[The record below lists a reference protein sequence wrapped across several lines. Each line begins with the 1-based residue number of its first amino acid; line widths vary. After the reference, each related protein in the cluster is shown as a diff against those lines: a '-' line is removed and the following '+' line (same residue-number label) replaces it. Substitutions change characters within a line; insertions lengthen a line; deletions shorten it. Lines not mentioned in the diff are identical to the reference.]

1 MATFADRFKQLRE
14 ESGLTQEELARR
26 LGVSKGTVGNYESG
40 ARTPRKL
47 DDLNSLADYFNVE
60 IDYEKRLIV
69 STELISTGAGG
80 GVGEIML
87 GGVKDENGND
97 IVKTVSPKIKVV
109 VSTYYKGTSLDG
121 ALRKIEEFIDK
132 SDDNNLTMV

>member
-60 IDYEKRLIV
+60 IDYLLGRSNSRPEYDLEEQWIISCYRNADEDTRLGIKSILRRFDKKDAHV
-69 STELISTGAGG
+69 ISA
-80 GVGEIML
+80 
-87 GGVKDENGND
+87 
-97 IVKTVSPKIKVV
+97 S
-109 VSTYYKGTSLDG
+109 
-121 ALRKIEEFIDK
+121 
-132 SDDNNLTMV
+132 

>member
-60 IDYEKRLIV
+60 IDYLLGRSNDRPDFTLE
-69 STELISTGAGG
+69 ELWIISCYRNADDDTRSG
-80 GVGEIML
+80 
-87 GGVKDENGND
+87 
-97 IVKTVSPKIKVV
+97 IK
-109 VSTYYKGTSLDG
+109 SI
-121 ALRKIEEFIDK
+121 LRRFDK
-132 SDDNNLTMV
+132 SEENAISAS

>member
-47 DDLNSLADYFNVE
+47 DDLNSLADSSMTLKSSGLFPA
-60 IDYEKRLIV
+60 IGTRMKIPGSASSRFSAV
-69 STELISTGAGG
+69 STRE
-80 GVGEIML
+80 ML
-87 GGVKDENGND
+87 APSPRHNGRP
-97 IVKTVSPKIKVV
+97 S
-109 VSTYYKGTSLDG
+109 
-121 ALRKIEEFIDK
+121 
-132 SDDNNLTMV
+132 

>member
-60 IDYEKRLIV
+60 IDYLLGRSNDRPDFNLE
-69 STELISTGAGG
+69 ELWIISCYRNADDDTRAG
-80 GVGEIML
+80 
-87 GGVKDENGND
+87 
-97 IVKTVSPKIKVV
+97 IK
-109 VSTYYKGTSLDG
+109 SI
-121 ALRKIEEFIDK
+121 LRRFDK
-132 SDDNNLTMV
+132 SEENAISAS

>member
-26 LGVSKGTVGNYESG
+26 LCVSKGTVGNDESG

-60 IDYEKRLIV
+60 IDYLLGRSNSRPEYDLEEQWIISCYRNADEDTRLGIKSILRRFDKKDAHV
-69 STELISTGAGG
+69 ISA
-80 GVGEIML
+80 
-87 GGVKDENGND
+87 
-97 IVKTVSPKIKVV
+97 S
-109 VSTYYKGTSLDG
+109 
-121 ALRKIEEFIDK
+121 
-132 SDDNNLTMV
+132 

>member
-60 IDYEKRLIV
+60 IDYLLGRSNSRSEYDLEEQWIISCYRNADEDTRIGIKSILRRFDKRDARAV
-69 STELISTGAGG
+69 SAS
-80 GVGEIML
+80 
-87 GGVKDENGND
+87 
-97 IVKTVSPKIKVV
+97 
-109 VSTYYKGTSLDG
+109 
-121 ALRKIEEFIDK
+121 
-132 SDDNNLTMV
+132 